1 MVLLLVFLVYSSVSS
16 LVFQTFACDQ
26 LDGGGEY
33 LRADYRIECDSS
45 KHQGF
50 RVYAGFMILLYPVG
64 IPAFYGALLF
74 RDRDVLEKDPD
85 GREDP
90 PRVASISN
98 LWQPYRPSVYC
109 YEVIECGRRILL
121 TGLVV
126 FIYPNTA
133 AQIAITLIMTVVF
146 AVLSEAL
153 HPYAQAW
160 DTWVSRVSHAVVF
173 MSVYVALLLKVDV
186 SDEKGSS
193 QKVFE
198 AVLVTAHACM
208 ILAVVVETILLG
220 CPSRAKEQVEPA
232 PRVGDDSVTMTF
244 SYTNEMKVDCAGN
257 PCSEEDDDHVN
268 EAGLTPVG

>member
-1 MVLLLVFLVYSSVSS
+1 MCAALHLSVFGSSCWSG
-16 LVFQTFACDQ
+16 T
-26 LDGGGEY
+26 
-33 LRADYRIECDSS
+33 
-45 KHQGF
+45 
-50 RVYAGFMILLYPVG
+50 
-64 IPAFYGALLF
+64 
-74 RDRDVLEKDPD
+74 
-85 GREDP
+85 
-90 PRVASISN
+90 
-98 LWQPYRPSVYC
+98 SVYY

-126 FIYPNTA
+126 FMYPNTA

-153 HPYAQAW
+153 HPNAQAW

-186 SDEKGSS
+186 SDEKRSS

-198 AVLVTAHACM
+198 AVLVAAHACM
-208 ILAVVVETILLG
+208 VLAVVVETIVLG
-220 CPSRAKEQVEPA
+220 CPSRVKEQHEPA

-257 PCSEEDDDHVN
+257 SCLEEDDDHMN
-268 EAGLTPVG
+268 EAGPTPVG